1 MPGNGREED
10 TMNMLI
16 WLILGGVIGWLASI
30 VMKTGAQQGVM
41 LNIVVGVAG
50 AAFGGWLMSP
60 LTGAGSIGQGDFN
73 PFALLVAL
81 IGAVVLL
88 ILVNLVRKA
97 TAR

>member
-1 MPGNGREED
+1 
-10 TMNMLI
+10 MNMLI

-30 VMKTGAQQGVM
+30 VMQTRAQQGLM
-41 LNIVVGVAG
+41 LNIVVGMAG
-50 AAFGGWLMSP
+50 AAFGGWLVSP
-60 LTGAGSIGQGDFN
+60 LTDSGAIGQGDFN
-73 PFALLVAL
+73 PSTLLVAL